1 MQIVT
6 VAGKLGRDAEL
17 RHTQGGDSVCSF
29 SVAVDQRDGKD
40 RSTNWWRV
48 SLWGKRGESL
58 APYLLKGVS
67 VTVTGAFSVS
77 EYEGKTQLNIRASEI
92 ALQGGRGDG
101 SQGAPSG
108 GQSSTSGW
116 VASGSGGQLMNDDLD
131 ETIPF

>member
-6 VAGKLGRDAEL
+6 VAGRVGSDAIT
-17 RHTQGGDSVCSF
+17 RNTQGGDSVCSF

-40 RSTNWWRV
+40 RSTNWWRI
-48 SLWGKRGESL
+48 SLWGKRGEAL
-58 APYLLKGVS
+58 APYLLKGAS

-101 SQGAPSG
+101 SQGAPVEP
-108 GQSSTSGW
+108 QRT
-116 VASGSGGQLMNDDLD
+116 VASSFAEDDGD
-131 ETIPF
+131 SIPFARNDSVW